1 MKLMQRYINL
11 ASLLCLLTACATMQ
25 LAHMKQLQNNGRYD
39 AIIAETPAT
48 SCNDPSQSSE
58 VCRQFY
64 AIRGHAYLK
73 LAMNESQAGARCP
86 MPTPSARANM
96 DNAVN
101 DYALAS
107 SAAARG
113 SEDETHLIEN
123 QVLALT
129 CSAPFKQP
137 AEAVAMTREA
147 VAKLDL
153 LPPNPSRALTTSNA
167 FLSLAQRTDLPQAER
182 CQAARDARI
191 RALGGLKGQPPATG
205 EIAIRLQQTV
215 NAAAIGGPGLPST
228 CV

>member
-1 MKLMQRYINL
+1 MKRMQRFLRL

-25 LAHMKQLQNNGRYD
+25 LAHMKQLQSTRQYE
-39 AIIAETPAT
+39 AIIAETPVA
-48 SCNDPSQSSE
+48 SCNDPSQSRE

-73 LAMNESQAGARCP
+73 LAMNESQPGAHCP
-86 MPTPSARANM
+86 MPTPSARANI
-96 DNAVN
+96 DNAVH

-113 SEDETHLIEN
+113 SEDETHLLEN
-123 QVLALT
+123 QALALT

-137 AEAVAMTREA
+137 TEAVAMTREA

-153 LPPNPSRALTTSNA
+153 LPPNPSRALTASNA
-167 FLSLAQRTDLPQAER
+167 FLSLAQRTDLPQADR

-191 RALGGLKGQPPATG
+191 RALGGLNGQPPATG
-205 EIAIRLQQTV
+205 EIAIRLHQTV

>member
-1 MKLMQRYINL
+1 
-11 ASLLCLLTACATMQ
+11 
-25 LAHMKQLQNNGRYD
+25 
-39 AIIAETPAT
+39 
-48 SCNDPSQSSE
+48 
-58 VCRQFY
+58 
-64 AIRGHAYLK
+64 
-73 LAMNESQAGARCP
+73 MNESQPGAHCP
-86 MPTPSARANM
+86 MPTPSARANI
-96 DNAVN
+96 DNAVH

-113 SEDETHLIEN
+113 SEDETHLLEN
-123 QVLALT
+123 QALALT

-153 LPPNPSRALTTSNA
+153 LPPNQSRALTASNA
-167 FLSLAQRTDLPQAER
+167 FLSLAQRTDLPQADR

-191 RALGGLKGQPPATG
+191 RALGGLNGQPPATG
-205 EIAIRLQQTV
+205 EIAIRLHQTV

>member
-96 DNAVN
+96 D
-101 DYALAS
+101 
-107 SAAARG
+107 
-113 SEDETHLIEN
+113 
-123 QVLALT
+123 
-129 CSAPFKQP
+129 
-137 AEAVAMTREA
+137 
-147 VAKLDL
+147 
-153 LPPNPSRALTTSNA
+153 
-167 FLSLAQRTDLPQAER
+167 LSL
-182 CQAARDARI
+182 I
-191 RALGGLKGQPPATG
+191 H
-205 EIAIRLQQTV
+205 I
-215 NAAAIGGPGLPST
+215 
-228 CV
+228 

>member
-25 LAHMKQLQNNGRYD
+25 LAHMKQLQNNEQYD

-129 CSAPFKQP
+129 CSAP
-137 AEAVAMTREA
+137 
-147 VAKLDL
+147 LS
-153 LPPNPSRALTTSNA
+153 NPLRRW
-167 FLSLAQRTDLPQAER
+167 Q
-182 CQAARDARI
+182 
-191 RALGGLKGQPPATG
+191 
-205 EIAIRLQQTV
+205 
-215 NAAAIGGPGLPST
+215 
-228 CV
+228 